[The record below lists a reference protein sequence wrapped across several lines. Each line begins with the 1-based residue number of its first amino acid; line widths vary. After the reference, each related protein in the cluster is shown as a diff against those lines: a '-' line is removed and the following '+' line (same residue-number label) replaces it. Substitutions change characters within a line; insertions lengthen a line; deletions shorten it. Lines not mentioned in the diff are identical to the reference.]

1 MVAQADVMQ
10 AKKQAERRKRIKT
23 GLMQALSVV
32 LMLVFLAPLY
42 ISFTTSLKSKPELA
56 KNVLGLPH
64 QLYWANYSEAMVR
77 SNFLRSLMNSC
88 IVTFPSV
95 ALLVIMSSMGGYA
108 IARFGKERKPIGMM
122 DRIYLAA
129 LMIPF
134 QILMI
139 PVYRLYR
146 MLGLQ
151 NNLLGVLIMLTGNS
165 MAYSTFL
172 YVGFIKSVPRELEE
186 AVLVDGCG
194 TFRTYWTIV
203 FPLLKPITATVAA
216 LHIMWHWNDFN
227 ISMILLQRDE
237 VHPLTV
243 KQFYFFAEYNKDYP
257 VAFAAAIMS
266 MIPVM
271 LFFSLMQKYIVSG
284 IASGAVKG

>member
-1 MVAQADVMQ
+1 MTNQVEGMLAMKR
-10 AKKQAERRKRIKT
+10 AKREKQLKS
-23 GLMQALSVV
+23 ALVILLALV
-32 LMLVFLAPLY
+32 LMALFLSPLY
-42 ISFTTSLKSKPELA
+42 ISIITSLKTKPELA
-56 KNVLGLPH
+56 KNVLGFPH
-64 QLYWANYSEAMVR
+64 QFNWANYQEAMVR
-77 SNFLRSLMNSC
+77 SNFVRSLLNSC

-95 ALLVIMSSMGGYA
+95 ALLVLMSSMGGYA
-108 IARFGKERKPIGMM
+108 IARFGKARKFIGFM
-122 DRIYLAA
+122 DKIYLAA

-139 PVYRLYR
+139 PVYRLYK

-172 YVGFIKSVPRELEE
+172 YVGFIKGVPGELEE
-186 AVLVDGCG
+186 AALVDGCG
-194 TFRTYWTIV
+194 TFRAYWTIV

-227 ISMILLQRDE
+227 ISMILLQRDD
-237 VHPLTV
+237 VRTLTV

-271 LFFSLMQKYIVSG
+271 AFFMLMQKYIVSG
-284 IASGAVKG
+284 IAAGAVKG

>member
-1 MVAQADVMQ
+1 MVVQADVMQ
-10 AKKQAERRKRIKT
+10 AKKQAERRKRINT
-23 GLMQALSVV
+23 GLMLALSVA

-56 KNVLGLPH
+56 KNVLGLPR

-95 ALLVIMSSMGGYA
+95 ALLVVMSSMGGYA
-108 IARFGKERKPIGMM
+108 IARFGKERKAIGMM

-186 AVLVDGCG
+186 AALVDGCG
-194 TFRTYWTIV
+194 TFRAYWTIV

-237 VHPLTV
+237 VRPLTV

-271 LFFSLMQKYIVSG
+271 LFFSFMQKYIVSG
-284 IASGAVKG
+284 IAAGAVKG

>member
-1 MVAQADVMQ
+1 MTNQVDALLAMKRAKRLKKLQA
-10 AKKQAERRKRIKT
+10 ALFILLAIA
-23 GLMQALSVV
+23 LMAL
-32 LMLVFLAPLY
+32 FLSPLY
-42 ISFTTSLKSKPELA
+42 ISITTSLKSKPELA

-64 QLYWANYSEAMVR
+64 QFNFGNYKEAMVR

-95 ALLVIMSSMGGYA
+95 ALLVLMSSMGGYA
-108 IARFGKERKPIGMM
+108 IARFGRQRRLIGFM
-122 DRIYLAA
+122 DKIYLAA

-172 YVGFIKSVPRELEE
+172 YVGFIKGVPGELEE
-186 AVLVDGCG
+186 AALVDGCG
-194 TFRTYWTIV
+194 TFRAYWTIV
-203 FPLLKPITATVAA
+203 FPLLKPISATVAA

-227 ISMILLQRDE
+227 ISMILLQRDD
-237 VHPLTV
+237 VRTLTV
-243 KQFYFFAEYNKDYP
+243 KQFYFFAEFNKDYP
-257 VAFAAAIMS
+257 VAFAAAILS

-271 LFFSLMQKYIVSG
+271 AFFMLMQKYIVSG
-284 IASGAVKG
+284 IAAGAVKG

>member
-1 MVAQADVMQ
+1 MTNQVDGLLAMKR
-10 AKKQAERRKRIKT
+10 AKQRKQVQSALFLVLAIA
-23 GLMQALSVV
+23 LMAL
-32 LMLVFLAPLY
+32 FLSPIY
-42 ISFTTSLKSKPELA
+42 ISVTTSLKTKPELA
-56 KNVLGLPH
+56 KSVLGLPQ

-77 SNFLRSLMNSC
+77 SNFLRSLGNSC
-88 IVTFPSV
+88 VVTFPSV
-95 ALLVIMSSMGGYA
+95 ALLVLMSSMGGYA
-108 IARFGKERKPIGMM
+108 IARFGRARKPIGFM
-122 DRIYLAA
+122 DKIYLAA

-139 PVYRLYR
+139 PVYKLYKQ
-146 MLGLQ
+146 LGLQ
-151 NNLLGVLIMLTGNS
+151 NNVLGVLIMLTGNS

-172 YVGFIKSVPRELEE
+172 YVGFIKSVPGELEE
-186 AVLVDGCG
+186 AALVDGCG
-194 TFRTYWTIV
+194 TFRAYWTIV

-227 ISMILLQRDE
+227 ISMILLQRDD
-237 VHPLTV
+237 VRTLTV

-271 LFFSLMQKYIVSG
+271 LFFMLMQKYIVSG
-284 IASGAVKG
+284 IAAGAVKG